1 MKKISAVI
9 LFLFPLLAVAGYG
22 DTLKF
27 WVQFTDKK
35 NSPYSINQPE
45 SFLSKKAI
53 ERRAK
58 FGITI
63 TEEDFPVN
71 PDYLKKVNSTG
82 VQVLNTSRWL
92 NGVSIQTADNDV
104 IKKLMA
110 LPFVKSI
117 DKVGLY
123 DNKDNSRLEYLME
136 MLMAV
141 GEEEPETTDGTMQPG
156 VELTPYNKD
165 FYGKGFNQIEMLNGA
180 EMHRLGFTGKGV
192 TIAVLDGGFMNVN
205 KIKTFQHLYTNGQL
219 LGTWDFVRQDSNV
232 YDDNNHGMNVLSC
245 MAAQTPGKM
254 VGTAPEAS
262 YWLLRTEDANTEY
275 LIEEYNWVSGAEFAD
290 SAGVDIINSSLGYS
304 AFDDNSTSHKYSQ
317 LDGKTSV
324 ASRAASIAAKK
335 GIVVCNAAGNEGND
349 DWTYIGAPADADG
362 IITVGGVNADST
374 FADFSSY
381 GPTADGRLKPE
392 VTAQAT
398 QAYVATVA
406 DVFVPNQGTSFASP
420 ILCGMVACLRQANP
434 NKTVQEIITALQLS
448 GHRFANP
455 DTAFGNGIPNFIKA
469 NRYLENDVTF
479 DYAKNSIETAPSKT
493 FNKAI
498 GIVVYL
504 TKKQK
509 IDARLN
515 TSSGQTIKT
524 FNAQGFEKGFNK
536 VVFTELDGLKPG
548 NYQLEIKIGGA
559 THGFTLTKD

>member
-9 LFLFPLLAVAGYG
+9 LFFLPMLAVAGYG

-71 PDYLKKVNSTG
+71 PEYLKKVNSTG

-123 DNKDNSRLEYLME
+123 DSKDNSRLEYLME

-180 EMHRLGFTGKGV
+180 AMHRLGFTGKGV

-254 VGTAPEAS
+254 VGTAPDAS

-335 GIVVCNAAGNEGND
+335 GIIVCNAAGNEGND

-479 DYAKNSIETAPSKT
+479 DYTKNSIETAPSKT

>member
-1 MKKISAVI
+1 MKKISALI
-9 LFLFPLLAVAGYG
+9 LFVLPLFAFASYG

-35 NSPYSINQPE
+35 NSPYSIKQPE
-45 SFLSKKAI
+45 TFLSKKAI

-58 FGITI
+58 FGIVI

-71 PDYLKKVNSTG
+71 PDYLKKVTATG

-92 NGVSIQTADNDV
+92 NGVSIQTADNAA
-104 IKKLMA
+104 IKTLMA
-110 LPFVKSI
+110 LPFVKGI
-117 DKVGLY
+117 EKVGVY
-123 DNKDNSRLEYLME
+123 DSKDNSRLEYLME

-141 GEEEPETTDGTMQPG
+141 GEEAPETNDGTMQPA
-156 VELTPYNKD
+156 VELTPYNKEY
-165 FYGKGFNQIEMLNGA
+165 YGKGFNQIEMLNGA
-180 EMHRLGFTGKGV
+180 AMHRLGLTGKGV

-245 MAAQTPGKM
+245 MAARTPGKM
-254 VGTAPEAS
+254 VGTAPDAS
-262 YWLLRTEDANTEY
+262 YWLLRTEDANTEF

-304 AFDDNSTSHKYSQ
+304 TFDDNSTSHKYKQ

-324 ASRAASIAAKK
+324 ASRAAGIAAQK
-335 GIVVCNAAGNEGND
+335 GIIVCNAAGNEGND
-349 DWTYIGAPADADG
+349 EWTYIGAPADAEG
-362 IITVGGVNADST
+362 ILTVGGVNADST

-434 NKTVQEIITALQLS
+434 NKTVQEIIAALQLS

-455 DTAFGNGIPNFIKA
+455 DTAFGNGIPNFVRA
-469 NRYLENDVTF
+469 NRYLGNDAYF
-479 DYAKNSIETAPSKT
+479 DYNKNSIETAPPKT
-493 FNKAI
+493 FNKAFGVI
-498 GIVVYL
+498 VYL

-515 TSSGQTIKT
+515 TTAGQTIRT
-524 FNAQGFEKGFNK
+524 FNTQGFEKGFNK

-548 NYQLEIKIGGA
+548 TYQIEIKIGGA

>member
-123 DNKDNSRLEYLME
+123 DSKDNSRLEYLME

-141 GEEEPETTDGTMQPG
+141 GEEEPQTTDGTMQPG

-180 EMHRLGFTGKGV
+180 AMHRLGLTGKGV

-254 VGTAPEAS
+254 VGTAPDAS

-335 GIVVCNAAGNEGND
+335 GIIVCNAAGNEGND

-434 NKTVQEIITALQLS
+434 NKTVQEIIAALQLS

-479 DYAKNSIETAPSKT
+479 DYTKNSIETAPSKT